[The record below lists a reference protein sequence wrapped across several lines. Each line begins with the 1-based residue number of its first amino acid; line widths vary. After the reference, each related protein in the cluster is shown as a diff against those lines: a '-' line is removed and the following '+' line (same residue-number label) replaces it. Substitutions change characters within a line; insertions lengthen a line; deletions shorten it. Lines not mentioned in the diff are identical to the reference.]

1 MSDNVRKTFVID
13 TNVLIHRPDAIL
25 SFRDNDVIVPL
36 WVLEELDR
44 LKSSSDEKG
53 RSARHAI
60 RFMDEQSR
68 KGDLSHGVKV
78 GNGIVLKVAMT
89 HIESAQGQL
98 LQDKIDNK
106 IILAAATLQKQGKN
120 VFFVS
125 KDINARVKAKA
136 LGIRAVDYETQKVN
150 IEELYS
156 GWRRIG
162 ISEEGLRDFRTHRK
176 IEVQDKIAPNEFV
189 VFSRGNSGSEYES
202 ADALGRNR
210 DGMVRYLT
218 MKPKPILGI
227 SPLNPEQ
234 VMAFNLLLDDSV
246 PLVSLVGKAG
256 TGKTLLAISAGLHK
270 VIEEKQYDR
279 VLVSRPVIPM
289 GKDIG
294 YLPGDKE
301 AKLSHWMQPIFD
313 NLDLII
319 GGKKEGIRSL
329 EWLTTNKMLEIEAL
343 TYIRGRSLPR
353 QFLIV
358 DEAQNLTPHEIK
370 TVVSRAGKE
379 TKVVLTGDPY
389 QIDSP
394 YLDTSSNGLSYLVE
408 SLKGQELFGHVTLEH
423 SERSPLA
430 ELAAEKL

>member
-1 MSDNVRKTFVID
+1 MTDNIRKTFVID

-36 WVLEELDR
+36 WVLEELDK

-60 RFMDEQSR
+60 RFLDEQSR
-68 KGDLSHGVKV
+68 KGDLSKGVKI
-78 GNGIVLKVAMT
+78 GNGIILKVVMT
-89 HIESAQGQL
+89 SNKDLPTHL
-98 LQDKIDNK
+98 LQDKTDNK
-106 IILAAATLQKQGKN
+106 IIFAAAELHTQGKH

-150 IEELYS
+150 VDELYP
-156 GWRRIG
+156 GWRRIAV
-162 ISEEGLRDFRTHRK
+162 SQEGLKEFKTHRK
-176 IEVQDKIAPNEFV
+176 MVVQDKLAPNEFAV
-189 VFSRGNSGSEYES
+189 LSHGQDN
-202 ADALGRNR
+202 LGGVGKNKN
-210 DGMVRYLT
+210 GFLFLVP
-218 MKPKPILGI
+218 MKPRPIFGI
-227 SPLNPEQ
+227 KPLNEQ
-234 VMAFNLLLDDSV
+234 QLMALNLLLDDSV
-246 PLVSLVGKAG
+246 SLVSLVGKAG
-256 TGKTLLAISAGLHK
+256 TGKTLLAICAGLHK
-270 VIEEKQYDR
+270 VIEDKQYDR
-279 VLVSRPVIPM
+279 VLVSRPVVPM

-301 AKLSHWMQPIFD
+301 AKLSNWMQPIFD
-313 NLDLII
+313 NLDMII
-319 GGKKEGIRSL
+319 GSGKKEGIRSV
-329 EWLTTNKMLEIEAL
+329 EWLTSNKLLEIEAL

-353 QFLIV
+353 QYLIV

-370 TVVSRAGKE
+370 TVVSRAGRE

-394 YLDTSSNGLSYLVE
+394 YLDASSNGLTYLVE
-408 SLKGQELFGHVTLEH
+408 CFKGQEIFGHVTLEH

-430 ELAAEKL
+430 ELAAELL